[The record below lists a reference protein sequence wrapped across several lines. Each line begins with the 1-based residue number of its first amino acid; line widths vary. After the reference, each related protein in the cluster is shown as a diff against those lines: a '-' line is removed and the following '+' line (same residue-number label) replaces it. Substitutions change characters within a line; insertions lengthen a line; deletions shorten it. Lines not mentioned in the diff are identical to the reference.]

1 MLANSRQTVHMGINF
16 VINPRPTIN
25 AQSNLRFQQSLA
37 DCGIDFSKVEF
48 NERAI
53 VVVREVPVALNV
65 QVAVI
70 KPEVFG
76 QLLIVSPQSGTNLV
90 LFGKEA
96 EAIVKAFEATWQV
109 ENRQIVAIDA
119 AFRDLYETSAE
130 HALMELWETRLGQ
143 SADALAVLG
152 HPVAGGGL
160 RLVMPPHPG
169 QPEPLEIEVRIESF
183 LQDTKKIWVET
194 QFRWPRPMP
203 PGVSLD
209 PTRRLK
215 EVNDYIDNELLS
227 FIIGGTE

>member
-1 MLANSRQTVHMGINF
+1 
-16 VINPRPTIN
+16 
-25 AQSNLRFQQSLA
+25 
-37 DCGIDFSKVEF
+37 
-48 NERAI
+48 
-53 VVVREVPVALNV
+53 
-65 QVAVI
+65 
-70 KPEVFG
+70 
-76 QLLIVSPQSGTNLV
+76 
-90 LFGKEA
+90 
-96 EAIVKAFEATWQV
+96 V